1 MIKSIIVGSLIVY
14 IAICVYIYFGFKTV
28 DFAIKL
34 LEKDNIFFK
43 YDEFKHYKLVAIICT
58 IFWPIL
64 IVPMVIFGLIDYFK
78 DK

>member
-1 MIKSIIVGSLIVY
+1 MLKSIIIGILIIYLVITVY
-14 IAICVYIYFGFKTV
+14 ICLGFKTI
-28 DFAIKL
+28 DFAIEL